1 MIKELKKNL
10 TSAINTIMP
19 LVIIVLIL
27 SLFVPIDINLII
39 SFLLSSILLIVG
51 LSLFTFGADLS
62 LAYIGNKIA
71 SNPNDEN
78 HNFGHGKAEYIFS
91 FLISIAMIYVAI
103 ISIISSAQ
111 SIFSKNHMIF
121 SNKLLIICIVT
132 IFTKL
137 FMYLYAKH
145 YYNKNNNLLIK
156 ANMNDHRNDM
166 LLTSGTMFAIVLSK
180 FKLYFFDG
188 IIGSIIS
195 ISILITGIKIFIESF
210 KVLMDE
216 AIDNKTKEKII
227 NEVLKNKEIKNVENI
242 YTIPI
247 GYKYVLVLIINL
259 DGNKTTFESH
269 NIIDKIEKNTEK
281 KFNKIERVLIHVN
294 PI

>member
-1 MIKELKKNL
+1 MRYEETKKVSIL
-10 TSAINTIMP
+10 G
-19 LVIIVLIL
+19 IIGNI
-27 SLFVPIDINLII
+27 
-39 SFLLSSILLIVG
+39 FLLLIKGVIGYLSKSQAMIADSLNSAGDIFASIM
-51 LSLFTFGADLS
+51 T
-62 LAYIGNKIA
+62 YIGNKIA

-269 NIIDKIEKNTEK
+269 NIIDKIEKNIEK